1 MTSLE
6 VMNLDDKLNKQFSN
20 FSLVIP
26 NPQQDHPWSLK
37 HLHSDFIELRTL
49 FWDKKSFL
57 TLQDAISCYKDDD
70 IEVGMKLEKKI
81 EDEMSSSNT
90 EINDKWIER
99 FESIF
104 SVLKIRDDV
113 FEDDYPFTYNIE
125 NCALKLKNV
134 LSDNQKLYLYLL
146 IVSNL
151 NNFKIV
157 QNVLTSEFETF
168 SKEALQQYLPEFIV
182 EEFGKNTQYS
192 GNTVE
197 KIKKLSA
204 KLNVTIDEECIQKNI
219 VENASQDK
227 GLDII
232 GWRPF
237 KDEIASMVIILGQC
251 ACGKDWAEK
260 KNDTLHY
267 EDSYFYFRKIR
278 PIHATFIPYGL
289 VHDTEEFYQNDKTN
303 SKLIFERKRIIDMV
317 KHRIE
322 IFKNSDSYAVVERCI
337 SETAIEV

>member
-1 MTSLE
+1 MKSLG
-6 VMNLDDKLNKQFSN
+6 VMNLDDKLNRQFSN
-20 FSLVIP
+20 FSLVTP

-37 HLHSDFIELRTL
+37 HLHSDFIELITL
-49 FWDKKSFL
+49 FWDNNSLL
-57 TLQDAISCYKDDD
+57 TLQDAITFYKDNDV
-70 IEVGMKLEKKI
+70 EVEMKLEKKI
-81 EDEMSSSNT
+81 EDEMSSPNT

-99 FESIF
+99 FEGIF

-113 FEDDYPFTYNIE
+113 FEDDYPFTYNIH
-125 NCALKLKNV
+125 NSALKLKNV

-151 NNFKIV
+151 NNFKIL

-204 KLNVTIDEECIQKNI
+204 KLNVDIFEKGAQNI
-219 VENASQDK
+219 PESASQDK

-232 GWRPF
+232 GWKPF
-237 KDEIASMVIILGQC
+237 KDGIASKVIILGQC
-251 ACGKDWAEK
+251 ACGKDWAK
-260 KNDTLHY
+260 KKYDTLPY
-267 EDSYFYFRKIR
+267 EDSYFDFRKIR

-289 VHDTEEFYQNDKTN
+289 VHDTEEFYQNDDTN
-303 SKLIFERKRIIDMV
+303 SRLVFERKRIIDMV

-322 IFKNSDSYAVVERCI
+322 IFKNSHSYVVVERCI